1 MLTFLQ
7 AIQEVSYLDKE
18 KYIELEISK
27 TSNVL
32 KRKCKNSEL
41 NRKIDEATG
50 KNGWI
55 IGFIADNQDRDIF
68 QRDIEEM
75 FSIRRSTVSSM
86 LQLMEKKGLIIRES
100 VGYDARLKKLTLTP
114 RAWEIHN
121 QMIEN
126 LKENEKKL
134 STGLSDEEISV
145 FFSVL
150 DRIRSN
156 AEEEVEK

>member
-1 MLTFLQ
+1 MKRNYKSEQ
-7 AIQEVSYLDKE
+7 CIAEDD
-18 KYIELEISK
+18 EI
-27 TSNVL
+27 TN
-32 KRKCKNSEL
+32 
-41 NRKIDEATG
+41 

-150 DRIRSN
+150 ERIRSN

>member
-100 VGYDARLKKLTLTP
+100 VGYDARLKKL
-114 RAWEIHN
+114 
-121 QMIEN
+121 
-126 LKENEKKL
+126 

-150 DRIRSN
+150 ERIRSN